1 MKNVM
6 AIFESRINDIF
17 SHNSASS
24 APIQFRRLAKKT
36 IREMENETFVIDGID
51 TAPALYTI
59 LVSASDDQV
68 MRPLYV
74 SITEEVSSLV
84 EAQAKKR
91 GYSFVGKPLVRFM
104 IDPSL
109 KQGKYA
115 VFAENIDPR
124 TLARLRD
131 EENAFLGISPQA
143 PLAQDGEAD
152 ESAGLTRMPVE
163 EPEQPAEE
171 TPAEA
176 VPAAEPLASA
186 VAEAQTPAP
195 EEMPA
200 EAPSEPEPQAAEQA
214 PAEAAAPQA
223 EPAEEPRPAVPVEPA
238 QPEPAAPEPSLA
250 PEATP
255 EDTSDDTAATTADD
269 TGEISTRAPRHAAAP
284 KAHPTCTLTDQQTGR
299 VYTISSDHTPIGRE
313 RVAGGIVLRDPNVS
327 RKHAELTYDGHE
339 WHITDLRSTNGTL
352 VNDIDIDECSLRD
365 GDVLTIGL
373 LNFVFREN

>member
-17 SHNSASS
+17 SRATTSS
-24 APIQFRRLAKKT
+24 APLQFKKLAKRT
-36 IREMENETFVIDGID
+36 IREMENETFVIDGVD

-59 LVSASDDQV
+59 LVSAADDQV

-74 SITEEVSSLV
+74 DITEEVSSLV

-131 EENAFLGISPQA
+131 EENAFLGIKQGGSF
-143 PLAQDGEAD
+143 DEAD
-152 ESAGLTRMPVE
+152 DVDDDAGLTRMPDME
-163 EPEQPAEE
+163 PQDLAPEPEPAPAPEQRPGRWAE
-171 TPAEA
+171 VSRKMPQEPAPSAPQADQDEAEHTP
-176 VPAAEPLASA
+176 EP
-186 VAEAQTPAP
+186 VAEAAP
-195 EEMPA
+195 EEVAASDSEPTPPA
-200 EAPSEPEPQAAEQA
+200 ESAPEA
-214 PAEAAAPQA
+214 PARQEDVPEDA
-223 EPAEEPRPAVPVEPA
+223 EA
-238 QPEPAAPEPSLA
+238 QPEDVPAKDE
-250 PEATP
+250 T
-255 EDTSDDTAATTADD
+255 DD
-269 TGEISTRAPRHAAAP
+269 TGEISTRVPRHAAVP
-284 KAHPTCTLTDQQTGR
+284 KAHPTCSLTDQETGR
-299 VYTISSDHTPIGRE
+299 VYTISEDHTPIGRE
-313 RVAGGIVLRDPNVS
+313 RVEGSIVLRDPNVS
-327 RKHAELTYDGHE
+327 RRHAELTYDGHE
-339 WHITDLRSTNGTL
+339 WHVTDLHSTNGTL
-352 VNDIDIDECSLRD
+352 VNGIDIDECSLRD

>member
-6 AIFESRINDIF
+6 SIFESRINDIF
-17 SHNSASS
+17 SRSSTSS

-59 LVSASDDQV
+59 LVSAADDQI

-74 SITEEVSSLV
+74 NITEEVSSLV

-115 VFAENIDPR
+115 IFAENIDPR

-131 EENAFLGISPQA
+131 EENAFLGLSPQA
-143 PLAQDGEAD
+143 QAPLPEDEAD
-152 ESAGLTRMPVE
+152 QSAGLTRMPAD
-163 EPEQPAEE
+163 EPSQPAEE
-171 TPAEA
+171 VTAPEVTPE
-176 VPAAEPLASA
+176 
-186 VAEAQTPAP
+186 PAP
-195 EEMPA
+195 EP
-200 EAPSEPEPQAAEQA
+200 EAPVEEPPADA
-214 PAEAAAPQA
+214 PVAAAAQ
-223 EPAEEPRPAVPVEPA
+223 AEEPTAAEEEPEVPRAPEQEEPSPEPVTPAGPA
-238 QPEPAAPEPSLA
+238 EPEPAAPEPQA
-250 PEATP
+250 TAEEAA
-255 EDTSDDTAATTADD
+255 DDTAAASADD

-339 WHITDLRSTNGTL
+339 WHITDLHSTNGTL